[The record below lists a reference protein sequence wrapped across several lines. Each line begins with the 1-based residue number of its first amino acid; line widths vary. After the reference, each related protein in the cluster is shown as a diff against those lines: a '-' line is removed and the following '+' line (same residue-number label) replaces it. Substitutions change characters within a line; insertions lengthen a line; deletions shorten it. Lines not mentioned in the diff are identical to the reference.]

1 MERVRRRKRGGRG
14 CGCALLLVLLALAVA
29 AGVWCFPRGMAA
41 WESAQRRLRLREAL
55 AQTFESQP
63 PQAGALLVVQLETGE
78 PLYAQG
84 AQDPLL
90 PASLAKLFVAGYAAS
105 LAPLESRATVTPQ
118 ALALVPANSSL
129 AYLAPGEYPLEDL
142 LAAML
147 LPSGN
152 DAAYAVADWCGGLL
166 DPGAA
171 PGRERVDAFLEG
183 LGEYLAAQGYG
194 GTVLHDPSGFDY
206 EAATTAG
213 DLAAVSAR
221 LLQADWF
228 RELVALPTY
237 TANTPGGPVAWQN
250 TNRLLDPEGP
260 YYHPR
265 AAGVKTGTLEGCCN
279 LVALYQSPQEAVLVC
294 LLGAATDEI
303 RYQEALRVFAALDS
317 AFAPAPG

>member
-1 MERVRRRKRGGRG
+1 MD
-14 CGCALLLVLLALAVA
+14 AVEYIA
-29 AGVWCFPRGMAA
+29 VKMRDGSVVVI
-41 WESAQRRLRLREAL
+41 
-55 AQTFESQP
+55 TD
-63 PQAGALLVVQLETGE
+63 QANHIDRT
-78 PLYAQG
+78 LYALGFG
-84 AQDPLL
+84 A
-90 PASLAKLFVAGYAAS
+90 
-105 LAPLESRATVTPQ
+105 
-118 ALALVPANSSL
+118 
-129 AYLAPGEYPLEDL
+129 
-142 LAAML
+142 
-147 LPSGN
+147 
-152 DAAYAVADWCGGLL
+152 DA
-166 DPGAA
+166 
-171 PGRERVDAFLEG
+171 
-183 LGEYLAAQGYG
+183 
-194 GTVLHDPSGFDY
+194 GFDY

-294 LLGAATDEI
+294 LLGAATDEV

-317 AFAPAPG
+317 ALAPASG